1 MGAMADGRFAGEPLG
16 NSIGPRPGADKN
28 GITPMLSSVAKLP
41 LGKGVGGTTL
51 NVVLSSKMLATD
63 EMRRNISSV
72 MKAYLMNGGQMA
84 QITTANL
91 DDPKDAQVHPER
103 HGNLII
109 RIGGFSIQ
117 FVQLEKASQD
127 EVISRYA

>member
-1 MGAMADGRFAGEPLG
+1 
-16 NSIGPRPGADKN
+16 
-28 GITPMLSSVAKLP
+28 MLSSVAKRP

-91 DDPKDAQVHPER
+91 DDLKDAQVHPER